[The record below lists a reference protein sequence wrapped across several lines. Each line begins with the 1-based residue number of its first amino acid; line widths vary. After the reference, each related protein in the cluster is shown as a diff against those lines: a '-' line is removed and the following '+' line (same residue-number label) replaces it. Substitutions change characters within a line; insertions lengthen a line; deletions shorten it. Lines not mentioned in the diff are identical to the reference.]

1 MGVVI
6 ENTLDQKLT
15 HYLNIKLL
23 QQMVAE
29 KDVLKQVD
37 NKNIGTEKF
46 SYFFACNSRD
56 LTRFEKLYKDHGCL
70 NNSKQLDSVF
80 ILKSI
85 KPRFE
90 SSPEY
95 IIPCGLEGATIKS
108 CFL

>member
-29 KDVLKQVD
+29 KDALKQVD
-37 NKNIGTEKF
+37 SKNIGTEKF
-46 SYFFACNSRD
+46 SYFFACNSRNF
-56 LTRFEKLYKDHGCL
+56 TRFEKLYKDHWRL
-70 NNSKQLDSVF
+70 NNSQQLDLAF
-80 ILKSI
+80 IVKSI

-95 IIPCGLEGATIKS
+95 FIASG
-108 CFL
+108 